1 MRTIDIT
8 PKWEPL
14 IDPMIAALQNAIPG
28 SDTWKLVR
36 EELLRLAQCADQVNA
51 NRDAE
56 IKDYEAAQTLL
67 AEAAQARSQKYK
79 RAQADEEDES

>member
-1 MRTIDIT
+1 MRTVDNT

-51 NRDAE
+51 SRAADIA
-56 IKDYEAAQTLL
+56 DYEAAQTLL
-67 AEAAQARSQKYK
+67 TER
-79 RAQADEEDES
+79 ES